1 MEYDYDRL
9 LAICY
14 ELEGLMTLAS
24 TRRETTPPQVH
35 AMMQD
40 KIEQLRVGLSGSS
53 DVKEQSNEEQP
64 IAAVEEINV
73 DIQPEVMEEAIPV
86 TIIEAPTVVM
96 PEQEIT
102 VKEESATIQPEEE
115 NIEPE
120 EEDNEHVSEPTES
133 SPVTIMADK
142 FAPISFTLNDKF
154 RFRRELFGNSDI
166 DFADALNVVDAMNSL
181 DELEDYFYNDL
192 CWDPN
197 DENVIDFMSI
207 VGARFK

>member
-35 AMMQD
+35 AMMHD
-40 KIEQLRVGLSGSS
+40 KIEQLRAGLSGSS
-53 DVKEQSNEEQP
+53 DIKEQSNEEQP
-64 IAAVEEINV
+64 IAAVEEISV
-73 DIQPEVMEEAIPV
+73 DTQPEAMEEAIPV

-96 PEQEIT
+96 PEQEVI
-102 VKEESATIQPEEE
+102 ENQHIIESEAETEQPEDDDKEQ
-115 NIEPE
+115 I
-120 EEDNEHVSEPTES
+120 SEPIAS
-133 SPVTIMADK
+133 SPETIMANK

-197 DENVIDFMSI
+197 DENVIDFISI

>member
-40 KIEQLRVGLSGSS
+40 KIEQLRAGLSGSS
-53 DVKEQSNEEQP
+53 DIKEQSNEEQP
-64 IAAVEEINV
+64 IAAVEEISV
-73 DIQPEVMEEAIPV
+73 DTQPEAMEEAIPV

-96 PEQEIT
+96 PEQEVI
-102 VKEESATIQPEEE
+102 ENQHIIESDAETEQPEDDDKEQ
-115 NIEPE
+115 I
-120 EEDNEHVSEPTES
+120 SEPIAS
-133 SPVTIMADK
+133 SPVTIMANK

-197 DENVIDFMSI
+197 DENVIDFISI

>member
-40 KIEQLRVGLSGSS
+40 KIEQLRAGLSGSS
-53 DVKEQSNEEQP
+53 DIKEQSNEEQP
-64 IAAVEEINV
+64 IAAVEEISV
-73 DIQPEVMEEAIPV
+73 DTQPEAMEEAIPV

-96 PEQEIT
+96 PEQEVI
-102 VKEESATIQPEEE
+102 ENQHIIESDAETEQPEDDDKEQ
-115 NIEPE
+115 I
-120 EEDNEHVSEPTES
+120 SEPIAS
-133 SPVTIMADK
+133 SPVTILANK

-197 DENVIDFMSI
+197 DENVIDFISI

>member
-40 KIEQLRVGLSGSS
+40 KIEQLRAGLSGSS
-53 DVKEQSNEEQP
+53 DIKEQSNEEQP
-64 IAAVEEINV
+64 IAAVEEISV
-73 DIQPEVMEEAIPV
+73 DTQPEAMEEAIPV

-96 PEQEIT
+96 PEQEVI
-102 VKEESATIQPEEE
+102 ENQHIIESDAETEQPEDDDKEQ
-115 NIEPE
+115 I
-120 EEDNEHVSEPTES
+120 SEPIAS
-133 SPVTIMADK
+133 SPVTIMANK

-166 DFADALNVVDAMNSL
+166 DFADALNVIDAMNSL

-197 DENVIDFMSI
+197 DENVIDFISI

>member
-24 TRRETTPPQVH
+24 TRRETTPLQVH

-53 DVKEQSNEEQP
+53 DIKEQPNEEQP
-64 IAAVEEINV
+64 IVAVEEINV
-73 DIQPEVMEEAIPV
+73 DIQPEVVEEAIPA

-96 PEQEIT
+96 PEQEVT
-102 VKEESATIQPEEE
+102 VDRETGTIKPEEE
-115 NIEPE
+115 G
-120 EEDNEHVSEPTES
+120 DNEHVSEPTAS
-133 SPVTIMADK
+133 SPATIMADK

-166 DFADALNVVDAMNSL
+166 DFADALNVVDAMNSI